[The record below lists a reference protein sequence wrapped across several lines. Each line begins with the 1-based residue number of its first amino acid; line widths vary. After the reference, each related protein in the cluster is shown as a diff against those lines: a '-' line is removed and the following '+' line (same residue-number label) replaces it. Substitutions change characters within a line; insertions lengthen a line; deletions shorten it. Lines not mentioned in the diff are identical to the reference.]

1 MGGSDGEKHLID
13 RKGATMVASE
23 IQITITQLESRDR
36 GDDENDQQ
44 V

>member
-1 MGGSDGEKHLID
+1 MGGSDGEKRLID
-13 RKGATMVASE
+13 RKEATLVASE
-23 IQITITQLESRDR
+23 IQITSTQMESRDR